1 MYDPAPVDGFR
12 SERLEKENADLQA
25 RLNDLRLR
33 MREPEEIVRAIRDGE
48 VDAFVVT
55 QPGGERIYSLRAG
68 DLLYRAMIEDMKD
81 GAAAVDPSGLIVYC
95 NASFAQ
101 LMKGEA
107 TSIIGTRIFGFA
119 PVESRS
125 FFDALREPA
134 GEGTRRQELTLR
146 ASDGA
151 LVPVQATINR
161 IHLEGDSIFC
171 LVVTNLTDQKRQ
183 EQLLV
188 ESRRKDEFLAML
200 AHELRNPLVPIRYAA
215 ESLRSADMDPARV
228 AWARDVI
235 NRQVTQLTHLVDDL
249 LDVSR
254 ITRGKVNLHK
264 EPLEIAGVVGC
275 ALEIARPLIKARGQ
289 ELTVSSFDTG
299 LRVEADATRL
309 AQVISNLLNNAS
321 KFTPDGGR
329 IWLEVERHGA
339 SVHVI
344 VRDSGVGIAPEL
356 LPEIFNLFTQA
367 DASQRRSQGGLG
379 IGLTLVRSLVE
390 MHGGTV
396 EGTSEGLNRGSQ
408 FLVRLPLLAEALPQ
422 TDISPRRDLPAPAAL
437 PTHKIL
443 VVDDNLDVAESFSQW
458 LASCGHDVRAVHS
471 GELAL
476 TEALAFRPTIMF
488 VDVGLPGMDGY
499 ETARRLRAMPELE
512 GVLLIAATG
521 YGRDEDRQLSLDAGF
536 DQHWVKPFAPEMLAD
551 FLAEVQGGTLSSR
564 RTEAPPD
571 AALHRSSKGG
581 AKGRTGPYRRSRSRP
596 A

>member
-1 MYDPAPVDGFR
+1 MYDPVPVNGFR
-12 SERLEKENADLQA
+12 SERLAKQNADLQA
-25 RLNDLRLR
+25 RLNDLQLRL
-33 MREPEEIVRAIRDGE
+33 REPEEIIRAIRDGE

-55 QPGGERIYSLRAG
+55 QPDGERIYSLRAG

-81 GAAAVDPSGLIVYC
+81 GAVAVDPSGLIVYC
-95 NASFAQ
+95 NAAFAE
-101 LMKGEA
+101 LMKGQA
-107 TSIIGTRIFGFA
+107 ASIIGTRIFGFT
-119 PVESRS
+119 PVESRP

-134 GEGTRRQELTLR
+134 SEGTRRQELTLR
-146 ASDGA
+146 ASNGE

-161 IHLEGDSIFC
+161 IHLEGDPIFC

-215 ESLRSADMDPARV
+215 DSLRSAELDPARV

-254 ITRGKVNLHK
+254 ITRGKVTLHK
-264 EPLEIAGVVGC
+264 KPLEIAGVIDC
-275 ALEIARPLIKARGQ
+275 ALEAARPLIEARGQ

-299 LRVEADATRL
+299 LRVEADGTRL

-329 IWLEVERHGA
+329 IWLGVEQHGA

-344 VRDSGVGIAPEL
+344 VRDTGVGIAPEL

-367 DASQRRSQGGLG
+367 DASQGRSQGGLG

-408 FLVRLPLLAEALPQ
+408 FVVRLPLLAKAVPQ
-422 TDISPRRDLPAPAAL
+422 PDTSPRRDLPARPALA
-437 PTHKIL
+437 PQKIL
-443 VVDDNLDVAESFSQW
+443 VVDDNRDVAESFSYW
-458 LASCGHDVRAVHS
+458 LATCGYEVRAVHT

-476 TEALAFRPTIMF
+476 TEALAFRPAIMF

-536 DQHWVKPFAPEMLAD
+536 DQHWVKPFAPEVLAD
-551 FLAEVQGGTLSSR
+551 FLAEVQGL
-564 RTEAPPD
+564 
-571 AALHRSSKGG
+571 K
-581 AKGRTGPYRRSRSRP
+581 
-596 A
+596 